1 DQLNEEQREFA
12 DDFFHQNLLP
22 FVQPV
27 LLVKGKIRPFLNN
40 GALYLALL
48 LQDKEKPKSA
58 IEYALV
64 KVPSN
69 HFNRFIKLPSS
80 SKRNDI
86 IMLDDIVRYSCSYLF
101 PGYVISGTYSIKLT
115 RDAEL
120 YIDDE
125 FTGNLLQKIKK
136 SLTKRDVGP
145 PARLVYDR
153 SMPPPLLEFLRD
165 MFEME
170 DHNLLAE
177 GRYHN
182 NFDLFKFPSFGL
194 DHLKQET
201 LPPIPYNLL
210 EKKSKDFFKS
220 LTEKDHLLHFPY
232 HSYESVV
239 RFFEAAAKDPDVTD
253 IKIVQY
259 RVAKKSRIMRALLDA
274 VKSGKKV
281 TAFIEVKARFDEEN
295 NLVWGEKLEAAGV
308 NVHYSFPGLKV
319 HSKIALVKRKEKKEI
334 KDYVFLS
341 TGNFHEDTAKI
352 YGDLGL
358 FTSDI
363 RMTDEIARVFSF
375 LETVKVPSKNFKHL
389 LVGHFN
395 LREDLSAMIQN
406 EIKNAEA
413 GKSAAIVLKM
423 NSLQDPKM
431 ILQLYQASNAGVKID
446 LIIRGICCL
455 VPGIEGMSENIHCIS
470 IVDRFLE
477 HARIFIFHNNG
488 KEKIYLS
495 SADFMTRNLS
505 YRIETAFPI
514 YDPALQEEIKDY
526 IDIQFRDNTKA
537 RLFDQKQKNEYLVGD
552 AKKSNNA
559 QWETYKYVKKR
570 EEGR

>member
-1 DQLNEEQREFA
+1 
-12 DDFFHQNLLP
+12 
-22 FVQPV
+22 
-27 LLVKGKIRPFLNN
+27 
-40 GALYLALL
+40 
-48 LQDKEKPKSA
+48 
-58 IEYALV
+58 
-64 KVPSN
+64 
-69 HFNRFIKLPSS
+69 
-80 SKRNDI
+80 
-86 IMLDDIVRYSCSYLF
+86 
-101 PGYVISGTYSIKLT
+101 
-115 RDAEL
+115 
-120 YIDDE
+120 
-125 FTGNLLQKIKK
+125 
-136 SLTKRDVGP
+136 
-145 PARLVYDR
+145 
-153 SMPPPLLEFLRD
+153 
-165 MFEME
+165 
-170 DHNLLAE
+170 
-177 GRYHN
+177 
-182 NFDLFKFPSFGL
+182 
-194 DHLKQET
+194 
-201 LPPIPYNLL
+201 
-210 EKKSKDFFKS
+210 
-220 LTEKDHLLHFPY
+220 
-232 HSYESVV
+232 
-239 RFFEAAAKDPDVTD
+239 
-253 IKIVQY
+253 
-259 RVAKKSRIMRALLDA
+259 
-274 VKSGKKV
+274 
-281 TAFIEVKARFDEEN
+281 
-295 NLVWGEKLEAAGV
+295 
-308 NVHYSFPGLKV
+308 
-319 HSKIALVKRKEKKEI
+319 
-334 KDYVFLS
+334 
-341 TGNFHEDTAKI
+341 
-352 YGDLGL
+352 
-358 FTSDI
+358 
-363 RMTDEIARVFSF
+363 
-375 LETVKVPSKNFKHL
+375 VKVPSKNFKHL